1 MANRRTHC
9 LVEANKHGSTLLVD
23 PAGEKNRCFYQCLA
37 SFILVRRAKRATA
50 LVSRRLGASPLDART
65 RMHSPHPA
73 LNLKKKRDC
82 SHSTQQNWLYHISTV
97 YCSQFLLL

>member
-23 PAGEKNRCFYQCLA
+23 PAGEKNRFFYQCLA
-37 SFILVRRAKRATA
+37 SFILVRQAKRATA

-65 RMHSPHPA
+65 RMQTA
-73 LNLKKKRDC
+73 RILLNKTGFIIFQLC
-82 SHSTQQNWLYHISTV
+82 TV
-97 YCSQFLLL
+97 PSSYFYKIYN